1 MGNPNT
7 RRLDKEI
14 QRTQRKIEAVQ
25 NEEMWPLTG
34 QERRQVARAM
44 VGGSYRVARGKSGGR
59 AERALE
65 NVWNAVNM
73 RLTAELTAL
82 QSERQRIVTQART
95 GGTAPG
101 MTDHYAISSDDL
113 KTLEAGVVDLSPLL

>member
-1 MGNPNT
+1 MGKSNT

-44 VGGSYRVARGKSGGR
+44 IGGSYRVTRGKSGGR
-59 AERALE
+59 AERALD
-65 NVWNAVNM
+65 NVWNAVQI
-73 RLTAELTAL
+73 RLTTELTAL
-82 QSERQRIVTQART
+82 ESERQRIVTEA
-95 GGTAPG
+95 AN
-101 MTDHYAISSDDL
+101 AKAAKKSS
-113 KTLEAGVVDLSPLL
+113 GWW

>member
-1 MGNPNT
+1 MGKPNT

-34 QERRQVARAM
+34 QERRQVARAL
-44 VGGSYRVARGKSGGR
+44 VGGSYRVARGKSAGH

-65 NVWNAVNM
+65 GVWSTVNV

-82 QSERQRIVTQART
+82 QMERQRIVTQA
-95 GGTAPG
+95 AN
-101 MTDHYAISSDDL
+101 DKAAKKSS
-113 KTLEAGVVDLSPLL
+113 GWW

>member
-1 MGNPNT
+1 MGKPNT

-34 QERRQVARAM
+34 QERRQVARAL
-44 VGGSYRVARGKSGGR
+44 VGGSYRVARGKSAGR

-82 QSERQRIVTQART
+82 QMERQRIVTQA
-95 GGTAPG
+95 AN
-101 MTDHYAISSDDL
+101 DKAAKKSS
-113 KTLEAGVVDLSPLL
+113 GWW

>member
-1 MGNPNT
+1 MGKPNT

-14 QRTQRKIEAVQ
+14 QRTQRKIEAIQ

-44 VGGSYRVARGKSGGR
+44 IGGSYRVTRGKNTGR

-65 NVWNAVNM
+65 NVWNAVNT

-82 QSERQRIVTQART
+82 QMERQRIVTEA
-95 GGTAPG
+95 AN
-101 MTDHYAISSDDL
+101 AKAAKKSS
-113 KTLEAGVVDLSPLL
+113 GWW

>member
-1 MGNPNT
+1 MGKPNT

-34 QERRQVARAM
+34 QERRQIAKAM
-44 VGGSYRVARGKSGGR
+44 IGGSYRVARGKSGDR
-59 AERALE
+59 AERSLE

-82 QSERQRIVTQART
+82 QMERQRVVTQAANDKAAKKST
-95 GGTAPG
+95 GRW
-101 MTDHYAISSDDL
+101 
-113 KTLEAGVVDLSPLL
+113 